1 MFDKRAVAYFYIYLV
16 EVKKMTMSI
25 ILLVVGFILG
35 AGGVGIVLFRQKK
48 MLQQVIDSS
57 QSTID
62 LLSKR
67 ATDADVAAIEKK
79 LQGDIRELREQLESQ
94 KNALIQEKNASERKI
109 DQAQRESEASIQQL
123 KSENDSIRR
132 AIAEDC
138 SHLGGEIDQLLGL
151 IKTFERWHE
160 EMDDL
165 MKHNRV
171 MHGKNSEF
179 FAIVKNVVILSLNAA
194 IEAARAGEHG
204 RGFAVVAD
212 EVHTLAIRSENL
224 SKDYKSNL
232 HKNDL
237 ITTTTFQDIQAGGKM
252 IAAAVVALVML
263 NNKIKSQLT
272 A

>member
-1 MFDKRAVAYFYIYLV
+1 
-16 EVKKMTMSI
+16 MSI
-25 ILLVVGFILG
+25 IFLVIGFFLG
-35 AGGVGIVLFRQKK
+35 AIGAGVVLVRQKK
-48 MLQQVIDSS
+48 TLQQIIEAHEASIS
-57 QSTID
+57 R
-62 LLSKR
+62 LNMR
-67 ATDADVAAIEKK
+67 ASEADVASTEEKFHE
-79 LQGDIRELREQLESQ
+79 QIRELNSQLERQQSALLQEQSESQ
-94 KNALIQEKNASERKI
+94 KRI
-109 DQAQRESEASIQQL
+109 DQLHRENEASIQ
-123 KSENDSIRR
+123 KIRDQNNSAR
-132 AIAEDC
+132 MALAEDC
-138 SHLGGEIDQLLGL
+138 NHLGSELEQLLGL

-171 MHGKNSEF
+171 MHGKNTEF
-179 FAIVKNVVILSLNAA
+179 FSIVKNVVILSLNAA

-252 IAAAVVALVML
+252 IAAAVVALVVF
-263 NNKIKSQLT
+263 NNKIKNQLSN
-272 A
+272 